1 MKRFLLLALTA
12 GLLSPIA
19 AKAESIPQ
27 ISDLDAIDFNE
38 PQRIDF
44 KCPTKTT
51 AVFIDGIKENKVTK
65 LYPKCWVEFNN
76 DHMNIMN
83 RQKIYRS
90 SIISTWSTFDYKDLD
105 AYTIGNSKKLG
116 WFFSYDLNGNNKIF
130 KFTKWYTSKNNF
142 KEINKLNL
150 IINTWM
156 DQ

>member
-19 AKAESIPQ
+19 AKAEPIPE
-27 ISDLDAIDFNE
+27 ISDLNRIDFE
-38 PQRIDF
+38 KPQRIDF

-51 AVFIDGIKENKVTK
+51 KVWNDGIKEDKVIK

-83 RQKIYRS
+83 KQKINRGS
-90 SIISTWSTFDYKDLD
+90 VIRTWNTYDNVDYGYGLV
-105 AYTIGNSKKLG
+105 TKKLG
-116 WFFSYDLNGNNKIF
+116 FFFLYDLEGEGKIF
-130 KFTKWYTSKNNF
+130 NIEKRFNIDRNTHY
-142 KEINKLNL
+142 KEIKKIHS

-156 DQ
+156 AQ